1 MSIPNLGQEG
11 GIFRCG
17 ETGLIYLVE
26 DGKKRQFPNASV
38 YASWGS
44 PPYQDV
50 NCQLLNQIPD
60 GLAIPT
66 LYPGS
71 ILRCAKTGAIY
82 QICQNGMKC
91 HYPNMRIY
99 RSYGS
104 PKYQHTSCL
113 LLNLLPNGPDIQ
125 LKPVT
130 PTPAPAPVPP
140 ITAPIPMAIPR
151 PENTIP
157 RPQATVALP
166 PPTPASAPILTYTSG
181 LPPPQVP
188 SSPGDKQAFLF
199 SDPNYQGQVLI
210 LNGPTIAPN
219 LDLLGFLDN
228 QPGSIKVGSGL
239 NVRLYADQNMQ
250 TLVEEI
256 QGPASIPNRV
266 DGNPVSGIQLLN
278 KTQTGIRQLIEMP
291 SNNNVYWILFA
302 ILIIIVLTFLF
313 FKTR

>member
-1 MSIPNLGQEG
+1 MSTPKLGLNG

-26 DGKKRQFPNASV
+26 DGKKRQFPNAAV

-44 PPYQDV
+44 PRSQDV
-50 NCQLLNQIPD
+50 DCQLLNQIPD

-82 QICQNGMKC
+82 KICQNGMKC

-113 LLNLLPNGPDIQ
+113 LLDLLPNGPDIQ
-125 LKPVT
+125 LQV
-130 PTPAPAPVPP
+130 PTPAPTPTPTPTPTPVPPITAPISTLPP

-157 RPQATVALP
+157 TYQATVAMP
-166 PPTPASAPILTYTSG
+166 AQTP
-181 LPPPQVP
+181 
-188 SSPGDKQAFLF
+188 
-199 SDPNYQGQVLI
+199 
-210 LNGPTIAPN
+210 
-219 LDLLGFLDN
+219 
-228 QPGSIKVGSGL
+228 
-239 NVRLYADQNMQ
+239 
-250 TLVEEI
+250 
-256 QGPASIPNRV
+256 
-266 DGNPVSGIQLLN
+266 
-278 KTQTGIRQLIEMP
+278 QTGIRQLIEMP